1 MSDLFIRQ
9 AVRPLPVILLLD
21 TSGSMY
27 GEKIDALNL
36 AVKKMIESFGKE
48 DSTISEI
55 YTAIITFGGR
65 VNLHTDITPSR
76 LIQFENL
83 DANGMT
89 PMGGALK
96 LCAELIN
103 DKERWPKRS
112 FRPTVVLVSDGE
124 PNDDYKEIL
133 TKFVTEGRTA
143 QCDRWALAIGN
154 DADHSLLEKFL
165 TGQEKR
171 VMEASDAAGIAKFFA
186 TVTNTTKMRSK
197 EKDPNKIIVP
207 VLNDILPL
215 DNGGSNRTGDDSSPS
230 PYF

>member
-1 MSDLFIRQ
+1 MTDPFIRQ
-9 AVRPLPVILLLD
+9 PVRPLPVILLVD

-27 GEKIDALNL
+27 GEKINALNV

-65 VNLHTDITPSR
+65 VDLHTDITASR
-76 LIQFENL
+76 LIHFEEL
-83 DANGMT
+83 SANGLT

-96 LCAELIN
+96 LCQELIN
-103 DKERWPKRS
+103 NKERWPKNS
-112 FRPTVVLVSDGE
+112 FRPTVVLISDGA
-124 PNDDYKEIL
+124 PNDDYQDIL
-133 TKFVTEGRTA
+133 TKFVTEGRSA

-154 DADHSLLEKFL
+154 DADYNLLEKFL

-171 VMEASDAAGIAKFFA
+171 VMEASDAAGIARFFA
-186 TVTNTTKMRSK
+186 TLTNTTKIRSTQ
-197 EKDPNKIIVP
+197 KDPNKIIVP
-207 VLNDILPL
+207 VLNDILPV
-215 DNGGSNRTGDDSSPS
+215 DDGGKKKSSNDSSPS